1 MCAIDCAILPSH
13 SGLRSIGAATLSR
26 CFDFTIM
33 PISQRTAMFMRRL
46 PLELAFATVLTIAAV
61 IAVVVAAHAGDV
73 LVSGAFARAS
83 ATPMAK
89 AGAAYFT
96 IRNEAATPDKL
107 VGVSTDAAQ
116 SAMLHE
122 NVEEN
127 GVVSM
132 RHLMELPIAAKETVS
147 LGPKKLHVMLMGL
160 KAPLRKGGHISLTL
174 TFEKAGEVEVDVPVG
189 DVAAEGPQ

>member
-1 MCAIDCAILPSH
+1 ML
-13 SGLRSIGAATLSR
+13 
-26 CFDFTIM
+26 
-33 PISQRTAMFMRRL
+33 MRRL
-46 PLELAFATVLTIAAV
+46 IFELAFATGLTIAAV
-61 IAVVVAAHAGDV
+61 IAVVVAAHAGDDVMV
-73 LVSGAFARAS
+73 LGAFARAS
-83 ATPMAK
+83 ATPAAK

-107 VGVSTDAAQ
+107 TGVATDAAQ

-132 RHLMELPIAAKETVS
+132 RHLMELPIAPKETVS

-160 KAPLRKGGHISLTL
+160 KAPLKKGEHISLTL
-174 TFEKAGEVEVDVPVG
+174 TFEKAGEVKVDVPVG